1 MVRYLPLILFG
12 VLLNAFAQLALKQG
26 MRQIGHF
33 SFRLE
38 NLTSIGLKVA
48 LNPFVIAGLT
58 FYVISVVVWLLV
70 LSRVEV
76 SSAYPMLSV
85 GYIVTALVGTFFLSE
100 TLTAS
105 GWSGILLICVGV
117 WLLTRAS

>member
-48 LNPFVIAGLT
+48 LNPFVLAGLT

>member
-48 LNPFVIAGLT
+48 LNPGEEMPTL
-58 FYVISVVVWLLV
+58 SGVW
-70 LSRVEV
+70 RGMNWHERE
-76 SSAYPMLSV
+76 
-85 GYIVTALVGTFFLSE
+85 TWDLVGVTF
-100 TLTAS
+100 TGHPNLTR
-105 GWSGILLICVGV
+105 ILLPDDFEGHP
-117 WLLTRAS
+117 LQKDFPLKG